1 MRVKKQKKMSLELDN
16 LTNNSNGKSI
26 NDTETAAG
34 MLQAREA
41 ALDILYN
48 VLEKSRP
55 LDQVLESH
63 KGFLSVST
71 RDRAFVRM
79 LTTTTIRRLGQ
90 IDDLIRR
97 ALSKPDQVISPPML
111 LYILR
116 IGVAQLA
123 FMNTPDHAAVNT
135 SVELTQHH
143 NMSKKK
149 AFVNG
154 VLRTIAREGK
164 NWTTRQD
171 VPRLNTPEWILKQW
185 IADYTLRG
193 AIDIGEANMS
203 EGPLDVSVRDKERLE
218 HWADLLKASV
228 LPTGTLRCL
237 EKGGLIQEKEGFKDG
252 MWWVQDASAA
262 LPVKLF
268 GDVSGKFVLDLCA
281 APGGKTMQL
290 AAAGADVL
298 ALDRSPNRA
307 KKIEENLKRL
317 RLENNVRVE
326 IADASVWSPKEAL
339 EYIILDAPCSA
350 TGTLRRH
357 PDVVW
362 TKTEKDMWA
371 LVDIQAR
378 LLNNAVGMLAPG
390 GTLIYCTCSLQKEEG
405 ERQIE
410 RLLQDN
416 SDIKRKPVSYEEV
429 GHIKAFVNENGDVRV
444 LPYHLAAHGGMD
456 GFFISRLIRV

>member
-1 MRVKKQKKMSLELDN
+1 MEPENKKSLKTE
-16 LTNNSNGKSI
+16 NSESEQT
-26 NDTETAAG
+26 DL
-34 MLQAREA
+34 LQAREA
-41 ALDILYN
+41 ALDILQS
-48 VLEKSRP
+48 VLEKKRP

-63 KGFLSVST
+63 KGFLSLSV

-79 LTTTTIRRLGQ
+79 LATTTIRRLGQ
-90 IDDLIRR
+90 VDDLIRR
-97 ALSKPDQVISPPML
+97 ALSKPGQVINPPLL

-116 IGVAQLA
+116 LGITQIV

-135 SVELTQHH
+135 SVQLTEYH
-143 NMSKKK
+143 NMGKKK

-164 NWTTRQD
+164 DWTTRQD
-171 VPRLNTPEWILKQW
+171 IPRLNTPEWVLKQW
-185 IADYTLRG
+185 IADYELRG
-193 AIDIGEANMS
+193 AIDIGEANMA
-203 EGPLDVSVRDKERLE
+203 EGPLDISVRDKGMVE
-218 HWADLLKASV
+218 HWAGVLKASV

-237 EKGGLIQEKEGFKDG
+237 EKGGRVQDKEGFHEG

-262 LPVKLF
+262 LPVRLL
-268 GDVSGKFVLDLCA
+268 GNVEGKHVVDLCA

-290 AAAGADVL
+290 AAEGASVL

-307 KKIEENLKRL
+307 KKIKENLERL
-317 RLENNVRVE
+317 RLEDCVQVE
-326 IADASVWSPKEAL
+326 IADASVWRPKEPVD
-339 EYIILDAPCSA
+339 YILLDAPCSA

-371 LVDIQAR
+371 LADIQER
-378 LLNNAVGMLAPG
+378 LLNNAVDMLAPG
-390 GTLIYCTCSLQKEEG
+390 GVLIYCTCSLQKEEG

-410 RLLQDN
+410 ALLKNN
-416 SDIKRKPVSYEEV
+416 SSIKRKPVHFEEV
-429 GHIKAFVNENGDVRV
+429 GYTKAFINENGDVRV
-444 LPYHLAAHGGMD
+444 LPHHLAAHGGMD